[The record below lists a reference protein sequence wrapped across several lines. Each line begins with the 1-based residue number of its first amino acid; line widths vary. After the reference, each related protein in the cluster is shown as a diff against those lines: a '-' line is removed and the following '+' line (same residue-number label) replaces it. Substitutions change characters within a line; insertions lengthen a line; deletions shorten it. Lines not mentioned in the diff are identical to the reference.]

1 MTTDLLC
8 VDQEFKD
15 LVLSPDP
22 GFALA
27 ECCCRGIRLT
37 LLAGE
42 VEDLHAK

>member
-1 MTTDLLC
+1 MIADLLC
-8 VDQEFKD
+8 VDPEFKD

-22 GFALA
+22 CFVLA